1 MLAAS
6 VARGIEVGQVVF
18 GADWL
23 HARHRTTAVVGE
35 VRVAARVD
43 VIVPGL
49 LQGPRHVGGGASK
62 LWESVRHSPNPGE
75 PSTHRSKDHQGTEV
89 AATQYHV
96 PGSKSPVQGCKSS
109 KDFDKTYFAENLN
122 LPISHPENKN
132 PTACPLCRSITLP
145 TATHL

>member
-49 LQGPRHVGGGASK
+49 LQGPRHVGGGAAK
-62 LWESVRHSPNPGE
+62 LW
-75 PSTHRSKDHQGTEV
+75 
-89 AATQYHV
+89 
-96 PGSKSPVQGCKSS
+96 
-109 KDFDKTYFAENLN
+109 
-122 LPISHPENKN
+122 
-132 PTACPLCRSITLP
+132 
-145 TATHL
+145 